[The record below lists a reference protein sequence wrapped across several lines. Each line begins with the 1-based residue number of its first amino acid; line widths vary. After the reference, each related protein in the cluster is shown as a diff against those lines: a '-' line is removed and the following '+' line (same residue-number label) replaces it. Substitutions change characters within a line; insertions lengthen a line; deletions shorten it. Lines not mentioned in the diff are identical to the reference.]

1 MWRSSV
7 AKMKFRIEKGMHIVV
22 HGSVSVYTPRGE
34 YQLQAVH
41 IEPYGQGAL
50 ALAFEQ
56 LKKKLQA
63 KGYFD
68 ASRKKALPPMPERI
82 ALVTAKESAALA
94 DMLRIIDKR
103 WPLVEVC
110 IVDTLVQGEEAAPSI
125 ARALRYADTLG
136 CDIVVV
142 GRGGGS
148 KEDLWAF
155 NEEIVAD
162 AIFTMRTPVVSA
174 VGHEVDTHISDM
186 TADLRAPTPSAAM
199 EMILPDRNEV
209 LRMLDERYEQI
220 RRVIIQTLHRSD
232 ERLIH
237 LQRTLQHYA
246 PSYMI
251 ERQSKEFLRQRD
263 MLEKRYRFVLEQ
275 RQYVLNTTQEML
287 RHAMMT
293 LLQRKA
299 AECETVQK
307 HLEMSEPSKR
317 LKGGWGQIVKNNK
330 PLAPEMIEKGD
341 KFEVQNAF
349 VVLKAQCL
357 SKKKL
362 R

>member
-1 MWRSSV
+1 
-7 AKMKFRIEKGMHIVV
+7 MHIVV

-103 WPLVEVC
+103 WPLLEVC

-125 ARALRYADTLG
+125 VRALRYADTLG

-162 AIFTMRTPVVSA
+162 AIFAMRTPVVSA

-199 EMILPDRNEV
+199 EMILPDRNEM
-209 LRMLDERYEQI
+209 LIMLDERGETI
-220 RRVIIQTLHRSD
+220 RKHTYRLVRHKEEKLAHRAELLWHRSPSF
-232 ERLIH
+232 R
-237 LQRTLQHYA
+237 LQRMQEAFEKTQ
-246 PSYMI
+246 
-251 ERQSKEFLRQRD
+251 E
-263 MLEKRYRFVLEQ
+263 MLTERYRFVLE
-275 RQYVLNTTQEML
+275 
-287 RHAMMT
+287 
-293 LLQRKA
+293 RKRFFA
-299 AECETVQK
+299 DSMKEALKRAIDTVTDHKARTAESYTK
-307 HLEMSEPSKR
+307 RLEMSAPSKR
-317 LKGGWGQIVKNNK
+317 VKTGWGQLVKEGK
-330 PLAPEMIEKGD
+330 PVDIRTIEPGD
-341 KFEVQNAF
+341 RFEIHDVTTVITAE
-349 VVLKAQCL
+349 CL

-362 R
+362 I